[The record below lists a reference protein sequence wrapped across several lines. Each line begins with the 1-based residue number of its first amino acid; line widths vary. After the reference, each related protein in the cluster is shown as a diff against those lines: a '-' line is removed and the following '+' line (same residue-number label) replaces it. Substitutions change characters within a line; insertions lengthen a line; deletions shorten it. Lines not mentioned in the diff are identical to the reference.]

1 MTIESGAY
9 LRVVRA
15 GLLTTVQD
23 LGRPGYAHLG
33 VPRSGAADPGA
44 LRLANRLVGNDEGA
58 AALETTLNGC
68 AVFVARG
75 GWMAVTGAAAVVTVT
90 QGSAGTTGTAVASAP
105 STAPA
110 ASAVSAAPV
119 LSAAL
124 DPSVA
129 SDISM
134 GTVSAAARSAAS
146 SPASDVSAAPGPG
159 PDAAVRAVDG
169 PEALQ
174 GHTGAAG
181 SPAGAGGL
189 TGAPVR
195 SHRRGVAVG
204 EPFYASAGS
213 VVDVG
218 SARVGVRSY
227 LAVAG
232 GVVTPA
238 VVASRSFDL
247 LSGLGGDRGLAEG
260 DVLPVGEPL
269 GLPPA
274 LGESGLAVVR
284 GPEDPAVVRCLPG
297 PRDDWFAP
305 DALAVLGTAP
315 WVVGVASNRTAL
327 RLEGPVLARARDG
340 ELTSEG
346 LVPGAVQVP
355 PDGRPVVFLADH
367 PVTGGY
373 PVIAC
378 VDPRDLGPLG
388 QARPGTGIRFRVARA

>member
-23 LGRPGYAHLG
+23 SGRPGYAHLG

-44 LRLANRLVGNDEGA
+44 LRLANRLVGNDERA

-90 QGSAGTTGTAVASAP
+90 VGISVGAVAQSAPGSGTRTVVGSAPGAAVGAVDGPGAVQGHAGAAGPQTGAEGLTGAGAAGGDSEAGDLAAGGGVVTADLGV
-105 STAPA
+105 
-110 ASAVSAAPV
+110 
-119 LSAAL
+119 
-124 DPSVA
+124 
-129 SDISM
+129 
-134 GTVSAAARSAAS
+134 AAARS
-146 SPASDVSAAPGPG
+146 
-159 PDAAVRAVDG
+159 
-169 PEALQ
+169 Q
-174 GHTGAAG
+174 
-181 SPAGAGGL
+181 
-189 TGAPVR
+189 
-195 SHRRGVAVG
+195 RRVVAVG
-204 EPFYASAGS
+204 EPFYAPAGS

-232 GVVTPA
+232 GVVTSP

-247 LSGLGGDRGLAEG
+247 LSGLGGGRGLAEG

-274 LGESGLAVVR
+274 LGESGMAVVR

-297 PRDDWFAP
+297 PRDDWFVP

-327 RLEGPVLARARDG
+327 RLEGPVLARAREG

-378 VDPRDLGPLG
+378 VDPRDLGLLG
-388 QARPGTGIRFRVARA
+388 QARPGTGVRFRVAARA